1 MYLFV
6 QNKKNKNSVNKF
18 IRKVVKM
25 SKNFVMVGE
34 TPSKGFF
41 QIEYCGSKISITT
54 SILSWSLVLCDFMET
69 ERFPKKKGIKVIK
82 ILKKMKK

>member
-1 MYLFV
+1 
-6 QNKKNKNSVNKF
+6 
-18 IRKVVKM
+18 M

-41 QIEYCGSKISITT
+41 QIEYNGSKISVTT
-54 SILSWSLVLCDFMET
+54 SILSWSLVLCDILDT
-69 ERFPKKKGIKVIK
+69 DRFSKKKGIKVIT

>member
-1 MYLFV
+1 
-6 QNKKNKNSVNKF
+6 
-18 IRKVVKM
+18 M

-41 QIEYCGSKISITT
+41 QIEYNGSKISVTT
-54 SILSWSLVLCDFMET
+54 SILSWSLVLCDIIEKEKFQ
-69 ERFPKKKGIKVIK
+69 KKKGIKVIK